1 MVDTS
6 QSGYM
11 QVVNTRDAAKLLHII
26 IDNHVAP
33 GTIIHSD
40 EWAVYNRIGSLSNV
54 SSHSTMNH
62 SVTFVDTATG
72 THM

>member
-6 QSGYM
+6 QSPALGYM
-11 QVVNTRDAAKLLHII
+11 QVVNTKDAAKLLPII

-40 EWAVYNRIGSLSNV
+40 EWAVYNCIGS
-54 SSHSTMNH
+54 
-62 SVTFVDTATG
+62 FIQCQ
-72 THM
+72 